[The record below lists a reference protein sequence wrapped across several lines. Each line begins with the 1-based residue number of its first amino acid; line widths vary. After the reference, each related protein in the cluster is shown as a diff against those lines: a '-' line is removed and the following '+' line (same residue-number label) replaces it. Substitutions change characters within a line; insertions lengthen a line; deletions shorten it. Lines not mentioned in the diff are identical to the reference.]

1 MSFKEIQL
9 SAFYLKLED
18 ISSKHECCCKAY

>member
-18 ISSKHECCCKAY
+18 ISSKNECCCKA